1 MEVTVLIE
9 NTAPE
14 GLIAE
19 HGLSFFITFRGKNYL
34 LDSGSTGAFMENAS
48 KLGIPLGQTDACFLS
63 HGHYDH
69 SGGFTEMFRKYGERP
84 IYAMETAGEKY
95 YSGSGGSIH
104 EIGVPGL
111 LLEEYGHCFRSV
123 NNVTQ
128 VSDGVY
134 LIPHNTPGLEAV
146 GERAK
151 LYREE
156 AGELLPDDFRHEMS
170 LVFRTARGLVVF
182 NSCSHSG
189 ASVILDEVAQ
199 VFPGEK
205 VLAFLGGLHMKGR
218 REGVEICTF
227 SDGEVQKLA
236 EDLLGHGLEVL
247 YTGHCTGALGL
258 KLLQK
263 YLREQVQA
271 LTTGMVIEL

>member
-1 MEVTVLIE
+1 MKVTVLIE

-14 GLIAE
+14 ELTAE
-19 HGLSFFITFRGKNYL
+19 HGLSFFINFRGKNYL

-48 KLGIPLGQTDACFLS
+48 KQGIPLEQTDTCFLS

-69 SGGFTEMFRKYGERP
+69 SGGFAEMFRKYGERP

-95 YSGSGGSIH
+95 YSGSGGSVH
-104 EIGVPGL
+104 EIGVPGV
-111 LLEEYGHCFRSV
+111 LLEEYGHCFHTI
-123 NNVTQ
+123 NKVTQ
-128 VSDGVY
+128 VSENIY
-134 LIPHNTPGLEAV
+134 LLPHNTPGLEV
-146 GERAK
+146 IGERTK

-156 AGELLPDDFRHEMS
+156 GGELLPDDFGHEMS
-170 LVFRTARGLVVF
+170 VVFHTDGGLVVF

-218 REGVEICTF
+218 KKGIEICAF
-227 SDGEVQKLA
+227 SEEEVQRLA
-236 EDLLGHGLEVL
+236 EDLKNRGLERL
-247 YTGHCTGALGL
+247 YTGHCTGAPGL
-258 KLLQK
+258 RLLQK
-263 YLREQVQA
+263 YLGDRVQA
-271 LTTGMVIEL
+271 LTTGMVIAF